1 MFQDI
6 GSSHQSTGKRI
17 HTTDMSQKN
26 IIQIGRVTT
35 CLGIEVRT
43 SGSQAACFEDNQ
55 PSLCQFVD
63 VNRELIRI
71 PTILIITTVGIDTA
85 QHTGIGGSLKFMLK
99 CMPGQCGMVHFDIN
113 GKILVETIMAQEA
126 DNRFRIHVILVFS
139 RFHRFRLY
147 QESSFEPVLAG
158 IVTCHRQH
166 HGKMFLFAFHI
177 GVQQAHIAFTS
188 PPEHIVFAT

>member
-1 MFQDI
+1 MLLNVLIDNHLIQFLLPADLLRFARGKSDCTQVFEEKFTFFELLTVTLVETSVTFGTHFLVIRMFQDI

-63 VNRELIRI
+63 VNRELIRTQ
-71 PTILIITTVGIDTA
+71 P
-85 QHTGIGGSLKFMLK
+85 F
-99 CMPGQCGMVHFDIN
+99 
-113 GKILVETIMAQEA
+113 
-126 DNRFRIHVILVFS
+126 
-139 RFHRFRLY
+139 
-147 QESSFEPVLAG
+147 
-158 IVTCHRQH
+158 
-166 HGKMFLFAFHI
+166 
-177 GVQQAHIAFTS
+177 
-188 PPEHIVFAT
+188 